1 MKLVWIVIALLLLT
15 GAVLALVDEGDFLA
29 SSGVLDSAGGAGQ
42 SSEFQLVKGS
52 LGESF
57 QTGMMRSSQ
66 FKVES
71 GFLVLPDLVALLGL
85 VGDFDGNKKVE
96 FNDFLIFAQGYGKS
110 REQEGYVALLDL
122 DDSGTVDF
130 SDFVAFA
137 QAYGDFL

>member
-1 MKLVWIVIALLLLT
+1 M
-15 GAVLALVDEGDFLA
+15 
-29 SSGVLDSAGGAGQ
+29 
-42 SSEFQLVKGS
+42 VKGS